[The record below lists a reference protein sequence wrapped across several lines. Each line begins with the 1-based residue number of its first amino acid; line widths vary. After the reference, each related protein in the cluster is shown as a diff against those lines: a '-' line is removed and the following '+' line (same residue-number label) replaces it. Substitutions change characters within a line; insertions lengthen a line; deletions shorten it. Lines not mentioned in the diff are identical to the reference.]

1 MNINKKYYIG
11 IDGGGTKTAGVIG
24 NNYGEIVGYT
34 MAESTNIQVK
44 GLDSVKTTLM
54 NMISILRKQA
64 KIELND
70 INTIYLS
77 LSGAGRELEKNLII
91 KSLEEYKLHRIKVIV
106 ENDAICALASGT
118 YGESGIV
125 LIAGTGSISY
135 CYNKKT
141 NELNRVGGWGYV
153 LGDEGSGYDIGRQA
167 LVAIMKSYDGRGKS
181 TQLTEALKKHLSLR
195 HETDIIPY
203 VYQNLEMRS
212 NIASLAKVVF
222 EVARSGDDVAIEI
235 INNSIDSLIELVKGA
250 FLLIDKKQYKPP
262 IVLCGGLFS
271 NLEFKDNVIIK
282 LKKTYPS
289 NEIIIPKFPPV
300 IGAYVLSL
308 IENNQNKF
316 TRTIQQAVENS
327 WNGINKLY

>member
-1 MNINKKYYIG
+1 
-11 IDGGGTKTAGVIG
+11 
-24 NNYGEIVGYT
+24 

-77 LSGAGRELEKNLII
+77 LSGAGRDLEKLNQ
-91 KSLEEYKLHRIKVIV
+91 KSLEGYKLHRIKVIV

-181 TQLTEALKKHLSLR
+181 TQLTEALK
-195 HETDIIPY
+195 
-203 VYQNLEMRS
+203 
-212 NIASLAKVVF
+212 NI
-222 EVARSGDDVAIEI
+222 
-235 INNSIDSLIELVKGA
+235 
-250 FLLIDKKQYKPP
+250 
-262 IVLCGGLFS
+262 
-271 NLEFKDNVIIK
+271 
-282 LKKTYPS
+282 
-289 NEIIIPKFPPV
+289 
-300 IGAYVLSL
+300 
-308 IENNQNKF
+308 
-316 TRTIQQAVENS
+316 
-327 WNGINKLY
+327 